1 LTSIASFIVL
11 PYPNLYIGT
20 TFGGQVTTDAKE
32 TTTEAVDDG
41 KETNKKDKCGDC
53 SEKCGGK
60 EAKETVKDITD
71 N

>member
-1 LTSIASFIVL
+1 MKYYVYMICLLFVL
-11 PYPNLYIGT
+11 AFVGCDKAEA
-20 TFGGQVTTDAKE
+20 TTDAKE

>member
-1 LTSIASFIVL
+1 MSLLFVL
-11 PYPNLYIGT
+11 AFVGCDKAEAT
-20 TFGGQVTTDAKE
+20 ADSKE
-32 TTTEAVDDG
+32 TTTEAVDG
-41 KETNKKDKCGDC
+41 AKETSKKDKCGDC